1 MITDELERNREQ
13 WRRRA
18 EVLRSLAQSCR
29 QIDGW
34 DSPTGQ
40 LLDDRVASCA
50 ESIDRLG
57 ERAEKLAEAYDLHL
71 QVVSVGGRIQL

>member
-34 DSPTGQ
+34 DSPAGGP
-40 LLDDRVASCA
+40 LDERGASCA
-50 ESIDRLG
+50 GWVGGLG
-57 ERAEKLAEAYDLHL
+57 ARAEKLAEAYDLHL

>member
-34 DSPTGQ
+34 DSPAGQ

-71 QVVSVGGRIQL
+71 QVVSVVGRIQL

>member
-34 DSPTGQ
+34 DSMTPTEAAQSVQRSALPDAYGQ
-40 LLDDRVASCA
+40 WESLADDLLVTQADV
-50 ESIDRLG
+50 
-57 ERAEKLAEAYDLHL
+57 EALD
-71 QVVSVGGRIQL
+71 

>member
-34 DSPTGQ
+34 DSPAGQ

-50 ESIDRLG
+50 EIG
-57 ERAEKLAEAYDLHL
+57 RAH
-71 QVVSVGGRIQL
+71 V